1 MKLGIDAEGLRR
13 RMPDLAALDGLY
25 DELGFGPFL
34 RRQGERLVQLP
45 LA

>member
-1 MKLGIDAEGLRR
+1 
-13 RMPDLAALDGLY
+13 MPNLAALDGLY